1 VTGPSQKKRE
11 EVVVVN
17 SAVKSGMKPVLVP
30 VPRGLLVL
38 LALAFVAIIVR
49 ETPPVIRELK
59 IMRM

>member
-1 VTGPSQKKRE
+1 M
-11 EVVVVN
+11 VN

>member
-1 VTGPSQKKRE
+1 M
-11 EVVVVN
+11 VN
-17 SAVKSGMKPVLVP
+17 PVVKSGMRPVLVP

-38 LALAFVAIIVR
+38 LALAFVAVIVR